1 MKHEEA
7 NKEIGGRG
15 AEGQRGRG
23 AEKQRGKRVGGNSK
37 IQNVQSPAPNNQ
49 PLVASPRSPAPNL
62 DDWLEIGKIVSPQG
76 LSGELRVYPVSD
88 FPERFEVP
96 GKRWLLRSGD
106 TEPQPIELLT
116 GRYISNKNLYVIK
129 LAGVENCD
137 QADALR
143 GCKLMVPASDRPQLD
158 EDEYHVLDLIGLEV
172 FMQASGEL
180 VGTVVDIIPAGNDL
194 LEVKLHPS
202 FTTDKGQM
210 TNDKGQMTND
220 KKQMTVLIPFVEAIA
235 PVVDLKS
242 NRIEITPPPGL
253 LEINN

>member
-1 MKHEEA
+1 MTNDK
-7 NKEIGGRG
+7 
-15 AEGQRGRG
+15 
-23 AEKQRGKRVGGNSK
+23 S
-37 IQNVQSPAPNNQ
+37 
-49 PLVASPRSPAPNL
+49 

-96 GKRWLLRSGD
+96 GKRWLLRASD

-137 QADALR
+137 QAEALR
-143 GCKLMVPASDRPQLD
+143 GCKLMVPASDRPQLG

-180 VGTVVDIIPAGNDL
+180 VGTVVDIISAGNDL
-194 LEVKLHPS
+194 LEVKLNPS
-202 FTTDKGQM
+202 FTHNKQQM

-220 KKQMTVLIPFVEAIA
+220 KKQKTVLIPFVHAIA
-235 PVVDLKS
+235 PVVDLPS
-242 NRIEITPPPGL
+242 GRIEITPPPGL

>member
-1 MKHEEA
+1 MTNDKSD
-7 NKEIGGRG
+7 N
-15 AEGQRGRG
+15 
-23 AEKQRGKRVGGNSK
+23 
-37 IQNVQSPAPNNQ
+37 
-49 PLVASPRSPAPNL
+49 
-62 DDWLEIGKIVSPQG
+62 WLEIGKIVSPQG

-129 LAGVENCD
+129 LAGVETCD
-137 QADALR
+137 QAEALR
-143 GCKLMVPASDRPQLD
+143 GCTLMVPASDRPQLS

-202 FTTDKGQM
+202 FATDKGQM
-210 TNDKGQMTND
+210 TNDKGQMTSD
-220 KKQMTVLIPFVEAIA
+220 KKQKTVLIPFVEAIA

-242 NRIEITPPPGL
+242 NRIEITPPSGL